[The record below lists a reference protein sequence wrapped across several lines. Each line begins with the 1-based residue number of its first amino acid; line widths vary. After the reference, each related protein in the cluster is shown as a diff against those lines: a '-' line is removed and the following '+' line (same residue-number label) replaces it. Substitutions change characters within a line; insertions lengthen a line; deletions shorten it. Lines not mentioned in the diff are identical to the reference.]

1 MERREHPTGSMAL
14 SFGPFVLGGN
24 VFGWT
29 VGREEAFRLLDAFV
43 ERGGKAIDT
52 ADVYSSWAPGAQGG
66 ESEQLIGE
74 WLAAR
79 KNRGQVL
86 IATKVAKW
94 KAQPGLSPEN
104 IRTAIEGSLRRLGT
118 DHVDLYYADEDV
130 PTGAPLECLTC
141 VDALVK
147 EGTVRAL
154 GASNFTPD
162 RLASALALARQNGLR
177 AFEVSQDHW
186 NLVERGIERSLVPLL
201 EKEGLKE
208 LPYWSLAS
216 GFLTGKYRSGAH
228 VESARAGSASK
239 YLDDPKNVALLGLM
253 DELASAH
260 GVSVTA
266 IALAWLKAQP
276 VVAAPIAS
284 ARTVDQLDAL
294 FECAKA
300 TLSPSDVE
308 KLSAATAPPRA

>member
-1 MERREHPTGSMAL
+1 MERREHPTDSMAL

-118 DHVDLYYADEDV
+118 DHVDLYYAHEDDLNV
-130 PTGAPLECLTC
+130 PQLEYLTAF
-141 VDALVK
+141 DALVK
-147 EGTVRAL
+147 EGKVRAL